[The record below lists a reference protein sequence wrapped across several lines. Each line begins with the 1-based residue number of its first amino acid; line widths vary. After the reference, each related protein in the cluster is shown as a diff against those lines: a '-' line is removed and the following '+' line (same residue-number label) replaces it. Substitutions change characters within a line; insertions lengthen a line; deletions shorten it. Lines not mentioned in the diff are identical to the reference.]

1 MEKGAVKLEEVC
13 KSFCTDYVELKVLD
27 NITYELAKGKILA
40 IIGPS
45 GCGKST
51 ILNIISGLEK
61 HNSGEVYVDGKIG
74 YMFQKDNLFEFRNV
88 YQNIILAL
96 EIKKMSKDKERIKE
110 VNRLC
115 DTYGLTDFLKV
126 KPSKLSGGMRQR
138 VALIRTLA
146 TSPDILLL
154 DEPFGALDYQTKLE
168 VIDDIYKIIRKENIT
183 AILVTHDISEAISIA
198 DEIIVLSKRPSRIKN
213 VHKVKLS
220 LGKNKTPY
228 EARKALEF
236 KDYYDMI
243 WRELTSNK

>member
-1 MEKGAVKLEEVC
+1 MEKDVVKLNNIC
-13 KSFCTDYVELKVLD
+13 KSFCTNYTNLKVLD
-27 NITYELAKGKILA
+27 NISFSIKKGHILA

-51 ILNIISGLEK
+51 ILNIISKLEK
-61 HNSGEVYVDGKIG
+61 QDSGEVIVDGKIG

-96 EIKKMSKDKERIKE
+96 EIKKMEKNIDRINE
-110 VNRLC
+110 VDRLC
-115 DTYGLTDFLKV
+115 ETYGLKDYLTL
-126 KPSKLSGGMRQR
+126 KPSELSGGMRQR

-168 VIDDIYKIIRKENIT
+168 VIDDVYKIIKKENIT

-198 DEIIVLSKRPSRIKN
+198 DEIIVMSKRPSRIKN
-213 VHKVKLS
+213 IYKVQLTIY
-220 LGKNKTPY
+220 GEKTPY
-228 EARKALEF
+228 EARKAVEF
-236 KDYYDMI
+236 KDYYDLI
-243 WRELTSNK
+243 WRQLTSCD